1 MYNCFQKM
9 HTFNGGAM
17 QEYIKIRDKNI
28 PIVVRNYKTSKHLKM
43 YFKADVLYISKPRY
57 VSMKKALEFIK
68 QNEKFVYEKYTDLS
82 ENKNFKTKSWIN
94 GDVFS
99 YLGEK
104 YVVKAD
110 ICNENKININLD
122 QSNKMIKL
130 SYPISIAENE
140 EKRKYY
146 IDRGIKQILK
156 NNTRYI
162 LQSKVPYWSKIT
174 SIPYKEFKVNDATSK
189 FGSCIPSK
197 KVLHFSSR
205 LIMLPE
211 DKIDAIVV
219 HELCHIIHPNHSKKF
234 YNLVKEYIPNY
245 DEINKW
251 LKENGKIII
260 F

>member
-1 MYNCFQKM
+1 M
-9 HTFNGGAM
+9 
-17 QEYIKIRDKNI
+17 
-28 PIVVRNYKTSKHLKM
+28 
-43 YFKADVLYISKPRY
+43 
-57 VSMKKALEFIK
+57 
-68 QNEKFVYEKYTDLS
+68 
-82 ENKNFKTKSWIN
+82 
-94 GDVFS
+94 
-99 YLGEK
+99 
-104 YVVKAD
+104 VKAD

-197 KVLHFSSR
+197 KSSAFFF
-205 LIMLPE
+205 
-211 DKIDAIVV
+211 KINNA
-219 HELCHIIHPNHSKKF
+219 SRR
-234 YNLVKEYIPNY
+234 
-245 DEINKW
+245 
-251 LKENGKIII
+251 
-260 F
+260 

>member
-1 MYNCFQKM
+1 
-9 HTFNGGAM
+9 M

-43 YFKADVLYISKPRY
+43 YFKADVLYVSKPRY

-82 ENKNFKTKSWIN
+82 ENKNFKTKSWIS

-156 NNTRYI
+156 NNTRYYPNI
-162 LQSKVPYWSKIT
+162 EIRKKAVLDKMQKVYMSMNEEGASANQI
-174 SIPYKEFKVNDATSK
+174 SAAS
-189 FGSCIPSK
+189 G
-197 KVLHFSSR
+197 
-205 LIMLPE
+205 
-211 DKIDAIVV
+211 
-219 HELCHIIHPNHSKKF
+219 
-234 YNLVKEYIPNY
+234 
-245 DEINKW
+245 
-251 LKENGKIII
+251 
-260 F
+260 

>member
-1 MYNCFQKM
+1 M
-9 HTFNGGAM
+9 A
-17 QEYIKIRDKNI
+17 
-28 PIVVRNYKTSKHLKM
+28 S
-43 YFKADVLYISKPRY
+43 
-57 VSMKKALEFIK
+57 
-68 QNEKFVYEKYTDLS
+68 DL
-82 ENKNFKTKSWIN
+82 
-94 GDVFS
+94 
-99 YLGEK
+99 
-104 YVVKAD
+104 
-110 ICNENKININLD
+110 
-122 QSNKMIKL
+122 
-130 SYPISIAENE
+130 
-140 EKRKYY
+140 
-146 IDRGIKQILK
+146 LK